1 MIHHFLEKSARQ
13 FPDKIAVITDTER
26 ATYKQINSRA
36 NQLARLLIHHNVQS
50 QDIVVLMM
58 DNCVEYIIAYYASLK
73 TGAVV
78 VPFSNDLK
86 PESINH
92 LLQELEPKI
101 LISSKKFERKLK
113 ACDLRSSSLLA
124 MIIHDIKQDWQHLD
138 FPVIPLSELEIRP
151 ELEIGSKLE
160 NLSNTTDMDA
170 TIEKNIDKDIDN
182 NQLAS
187 IIYTSGSS
195 GTPKGVMLSHANIT
209 ANTNSIC
216 EYLNLTSSDIQMVVL
231 PFFYVMGK
239 SLLNTLFA
247 VGGTI
252 VINNKF
258 AFPASVIN
266 QMVQEKVTL
275 FSGVPSTYAF
285 LLNRSPLESFKDK
298 LTHLRCCTQA
308 GGHMASSIKKKLVN
322 VLPVH
327 TQICIMYGATEASAR
342 LTWLE
347 PALLEKKIDSIG
359 KPIPGVNLNIL
370 DKNNYKVP
378 KGETGELV
386 ASGKNI
392 MSGYW
397 KDPETTADV
406 LDKNGYHTGDQGYED
421 EDGFYFIK
429 GRKDSLLKVGGHRIN
444 PQEIEDALMET
455 DLVVESA
462 VIGIKDDLLG
472 NKLIAFASVKDKQS
486 TPNIILAK
494 CSQLLPKYK
503 MPAQIHIVKNL
514 PKNANGKINKAALYT
529 I

>member
-1 MIHHFLEKSARQ
+1 MIHHFLEKSARK
-13 FPDKIAVITDTER
+13 FPDKTAVITDTER

-36 NQLARLLIHHNVQS
+36 NQLAKLLIHHNIQS

-58 DNCVEYIIAYYASLK
+58 DNCIEYIIAYYASLK

-92 LLQELEPKI
+92 LLQELEPKA

-113 ACDLRSSSLLA
+113 ACDLSSSSLLA

-138 FPVIPLSELEIRP
+138 FPVIPW
-151 ELEIGSKLE
+151 SKLE
-160 NLSNTTDMDA
+160 KHLNTAEMDS
-170 TIEKNIDKDIDN
+170 TIENNIVQNIDKTIDT

-216 EYLNLTSSDIQMVVL
+216 KYLNLTSNDIQMVVL

-266 QMVQEKVTL
+266 QMVQEKVTM

-285 LLNRSPLESFKDK
+285 LLNRSPLESFKNK

-308 GGHMASSIKKKLVN
+308 GGHMASSIKKKLVK

-359 KPIPGVNLNIL
+359 KPIPGVNIKIL
-370 DKNNYKVP
+370 DKNHNRVP
-378 KGETGELV
+378 QGETGELV

-397 KDPETTADV
+397 KDPETTANV
-406 LDKNGYHTGDQGYED
+406 LDKNGYHTGDQGYKD

-444 PQEIEDALMET
+444 PQEIEDTLMET

-462 VIGIKDDLLG
+462 VIGVKDDLLG
-472 NKLIAFASVKDKQS
+472 NKLIAFASVKDKQT
-486 TPNIILAK
+486 TPKTILAK

-503 MPAQIHIVKNL
+503 MPAQVQIVKNL

>member
-1 MIHHFLEKSARQ
+1 MIHHFLEKSAKK
-13 FPDKIAVITDTER
+13 FPDKTAVITDTER

-36 NQLARLLIHHNVQS
+36 NQLAGLLIHHNIQS

-58 DNCVEYIIAYYASLK
+58 DNCIEYIIAYYASLK

-92 LLQELEPKI
+92 LLQELEPRV

-113 ACDLRSSSLLA
+113 ACDLSSSPLLA
-124 MIIHDIKQDWQHLD
+124 MIIHDIKQEWQLLD
-138 FPVIPLSELEIRP
+138 FPVIPWSEI
-151 ELEIGSKLE
+151 E
-160 NLSNTTDMDA
+160 NYLDTSNL
-170 TIEKNIDKDIDN
+170 DKTIDN

-266 QMVQEKVTL
+266 QMVQEKVTM

-308 GGHMASSIKKKLVN
+308 GGHMASSIKKKLVK

-359 KPIPGVNLNIL
+359 KPIPGVNIKIL
-370 DKNNYKVP
+370 DKNNNQIP
-378 KGETGELV
+378 RGETGELV

-397 KDPETTADV
+397 KDPETTTKV
-406 LDKNGYHTGDQGYED
+406 LDNNGYHTGDQGYED
-421 EDGFYFIK
+421 EEGFYFIK

-462 VIGIKDDLLG
+462 VIGIKDELLG
-472 NKLIAFASVKDKQS
+472 NKLIAFASVKDKQTTS
-486 TPNIILAK
+486 NTILAK
-494 CSQLLPKYK
+494 CSRLLPKYK
-503 MPAQIHIVKNL
+503 MPGQVQIIKNL

-529 I
+529 A

>member
-1 MIHHFLEKSARQ
+1 MIHHFLEKSARK
-13 FPDKIAVITDTER
+13 FPDKTAVITDTER

-36 NQLARLLIHHNVQS
+36 NQLAKLLIHHNIQS

-58 DNCVEYIIAYYASLK
+58 DNCIEYIIAYYASLK

-92 LLQELEPKI
+92 LLQELEPKV

-113 ACDLRSSSLLA
+113 ACDLSSSSLLA

-138 FPVIPLSELEIRP
+138 FPVIPW
-151 ELEIGSKLE
+151 SKLE
-160 NLSNTTDMDA
+160 KHLNTAEMDS
-170 TIEKNIDKDIDN
+170 TIENNIVQNIDKTIDT

-216 EYLNLTSSDIQMVVL
+216 KYLNLTSNDIQMVVL

-266 QMVQEKVTL
+266 QMVQEKVTM

-285 LLNRSPLESFKDK
+285 LLNRSPLESFKNK

-308 GGHMASSIKKKLVN
+308 GGHMASSIKKKLVK

-359 KPIPGVNLNIL
+359 KPIPGVNIKIL
-370 DKNNYKVP
+370 DKNHNRVP
-378 KGETGELV
+378 QGETGELV

-397 KDPETTADV
+397 KDPETTANV
-406 LDKNGYHTGDQGYED
+406 LDKNGYHTGDQGYKD

-444 PQEIEDALMET
+444 PREIEDTLMET

-462 VIGIKDDLLG
+462 VIGVKDDLLG
-472 NKLIAFASVKDKQS
+472 NKLIAFASVKDKQT
-486 TPNIILAK
+486 TPKTILAK

-503 MPAQIHIVKNL
+503 MPAQVQIVKNL